1 MMDHTPGSSHSRVA
15 LSGILFALAT
25 LGGEAAA
32 QSQRGFYYSTSVGV
46 ASGASTAARVTGLN
60 HPTRCDRLLYADP
73 NDAPTDPECQSAE
86 SGLGFVFT
94 FEPET
99 GLGGNAV
106 VGYALGALALELEA
120 AQRHQ
125 IVHEAPLTLSA
136 GAGAAITGKD
146 TEWSTGLPPWGD
158 LSEFRGRQLFVNAH
172 YRLANSSRF
181 TPYLGVGGGLART
194 DYRFYLGL
202 LRKSVAE
209 GYLEVFGGSRQN
221 PEASPEWQRRAA
233 GSLSQLD
240 AKVSDTGIGFQVL
253 GGIEVGYSERVLFD
267 LRARWVRV
275 PEVDIDQQ
283 WLTIRSHAPVHS
295 DGTTPFVSQLNFSEL
310 GYIGITAGVLFRP

>member
-106 VGYALGALALELEA
+106 VGYAFGALALELEA

-202 LRKSVAE
+202 LRKSIAE
-209 GYLEVFGGSRQN
+209 GYLEVFGGSSQN

-240 AKVSDTGIGFQVL
+240 ARVSDTGIGFQVL
-253 GGIEVGYSERVLFD
+253 GGIEVGYSERVSFD

-275 PEVDIDQQ
+275 PEVDMDQR

-295 DGTTPFVSQLNFSEL
+295 DGTTPFVSHLNFSEL
-310 GYIGITAGVLFRP
+310 GYIGVTAGVLFRP